1 MWEGERSWISL
12 GTGVVLFVLGLIPL
26 ISSWTGFNLPGF
38 MLTVIGSVAIYVVAA
53 AGLYLLIDMFLEW
66 GEEWA
71 WVSMIVGVIFLALG
85 VIVIL
90 NQMGTITFGGSIAGL
105 LKPVIYNVIFV
116 IEGIALA
123 IGSFYMS

>member
-1 MWEGERSWISL
+1 
-12 GTGVVLFVLGLIPL
+12 
-26 ISSWTGFNLPGF
+26 
-38 MLTVIGSVAIYVVAA
+38 
-53 AGLYLLIDMFLEW
+53 
-66 GEEWA
+66 
-71 WVSMIVGVIFLALG
+71 MIVGVIFLALG